1 MADIPANTLRG
12 EADAK
17 IGAISFRIAI
27 TFDGL
32 ARLST
37 ALKAQTMDEIYVRL
51 LGFEPKAVACA
62 IPCFIV
68 EDDQDRI
75 SEISAKILSPDNIS
89 AADQAAW
96 RKSIEQALSAHI
108 EAGNLR
114 RDERSAM
121 DIANEALLGN
131 RASPS

>member
-1 MADIPANTLRG
+1 MTAIPANTLRG
-12 EADAK
+12 EADVQ
-17 IGAISFRIAI
+17 IGAIAFRIAI
-27 TFDGL
+27 TFDAL

-62 IPCFIV
+62 IPCLII

-75 SEISAKILSPDNIS
+75 SEIAAKILSPGNIS

-96 RKSIEQALSAHI
+96 RTAVEQALSAHV